1 MPFSRKIVKIFYK
14 LPTNSRFPRNNKN
27 IKTNAMKTFELTIF
41 KGNER
46 KQTKTVKVSSQED
59 LKAQKNGFWLESPY
73 NKANPKNWMGTK
85 RIR

>member
-1 MPFSRKIVKIFYK
+1 
-14 LPTNSRFPRNNKN
+14 
-27 IKTNAMKTFELTIF
+27 MKTFELTIF